1 MSLFYRIFHLKK
13 NVSAFSL
20 LGVSDTKTP
29 KTKLKN
35 GHTIQ
40 YEKMPMI
47 KTIQE
52 SKAAINRNIQI

>member
-47 KTIQE
+47 KTI
-52 SKAAINRNIQI
+52 